1 MQLWEQCLERLQDSV
16 GTQQFNMWIR
26 PLRAEESST
35 PKGKALTLLAP
46 NRFVLDWVRDN
57 YLHTIAGL
65 LTEFRGDNA
74 PHFV

>member
-35 PKGKALTLLAP
+35 PKGKALTLQI
-46 NRFVLDWVRDN
+46 VL
-57 YLHTIAGL
+57 
-65 LTEFRGDNA
+65 F
-74 PHFV
+74 